1 MNSLVTISQE
11 GRHQSVDGPSTIETC
26 AARTETIFLAAGD
39 HLQSALDVLNRLKA
53 LFPRLENGLGADA
66 GLEFAQ
72 ASMTLQQAATASK
85 KGLGDFIART
95 EDLQTAAR
103 AVSRDISDLD
113 RVVRTIMTL
122 AVTARLIGHSMSPPQ
137 PKVASFV
144 ENLSVMAGE
153 AERILVDVKE
163 TIADIRTETA
173 ELSETV
179 ELLRKILVQDILT
192 VVAQLTGAAE
202 KVQAGRADFARTNQ
216 TLSDRMADTFSGV
229 SRLIISLQAGDS
241 FRQRLNRVIAMQDG
255 VADMPSASATAA
267 ALDLLEQLLTSA
279 RTQATQDVS
288 TAVTTLH
295 DLEGAARF
303 AIQVAQRFYLGAGGE
318 GMGRSDLANHGI
330 ALKAHLADFETQLR
344 FLEARSHSVLHRL
357 QYIRDQERGLR
368 AIGQK
373 VRLAGVNAIV
383 ICTQLGHKGNALREV
398 AQWLRGM
405 TDEAD
410 LIIGQLQLS
419 LGNARAISDDLGT
432 TSVEVLQ
439 SGSARI
445 FEQGAD
451 VQRRISKVHSL
462 IGIATKETRQAG
474 KSLPAS
480 ISAAI
485 VLLTDFNRLLGH
497 LEGVLAVSRA
507 KRSTLPDPILPFP
520 TGSAEEAVFDALRSD
535 YTMEAERLIHD
546 RMLGRAKEETSEN
559 SLAQTVD
566 MNDLED
572 ILF

>member
-303 AIQVAQRFYLGAGGE
+303 AIQVAQRFYLGAGVE

-330 ALKAHLADFETQLR
+330 ALKAHLANFETQLR

-439 SGSARI
+439 TGSARI

-497 LEGVLAVSRA
+497 LDVVLAVSRA
-507 KRSTLPDPILPFP
+507 KRSTLPDPSLPFP

>member
-1 MNSLVTISQE
+1 VNSLVTISQA
-11 GRHQSVDGPSTIETC
+11 GGHQSVDGLSTVETC

-72 ASMTLQQAATASK
+72 ASMTLQQAATSSK
-85 KGLGDFIART
+85 QGLGDFIART

-103 AVSRDISDLD
+103 SVSRDISDLD

-202 KVQAGRADFARTNQ
+202 KVQAGRAEFARTNQ

-241 FRQRLNRVIAMQDG
+241 FRQRLNRVIAMQDC

-288 TAVTTLH
+288 TAVATLH
-295 DLEGAARF
+295 ELEGAAHF
-303 AIQVAQRFYLGAGGE
+303 AIQVAQRFYLGAGVE

-344 FLEARSHSVLHRL
+344 VLEARSHSVLHRL
-357 QYIRDQERGLR
+357 QYILDQERGLR

-432 TSVEVLQ
+432 TSVDVLQ
-439 SGSARI
+439 TGSARI

-546 RMLGRAKEETSEN
+546 RMLSRANEATSEN
-559 SLAQTVD
+559 SHAQTVD
-566 MNDLED
+566 MSGLED

>member
-1 MNSLVTISQE
+1 VNSLVTISQA
-11 GRHQSVDGPSTIETC
+11 GGHQSVDGLSTVETC

-72 ASMTLQQAATASK
+72 ASMTLQQAATSSK
-85 KGLGDFIART
+85 QGLGDFIART

-103 AVSRDISDLD
+103 SVGRDISDLD

-153 AERILVDVKE
+153 AERILIDVKE

-241 FRQRLNRVIAMQDG
+241 FRQRLNRVIAMQDC

-288 TAVTTLH
+288 TAVATLH
-295 DLEGAARF
+295 ELEGAAHF
-303 AIQVAQRFYLGAGGE
+303 AIQVAQRFYLGAGVE

-344 FLEARSHSVLHRL
+344 VLEARSHSVLHRL
-357 QYIRDQERGLR
+357 QYILDQERGLR

-432 TSVEVLQ
+432 TSVDVLQ
-439 SGSARI
+439 TGSARI

-546 RMLGRAKEETSEN
+546 RMLSRANEATSEN
-559 SLAQTVD
+559 SHAQIVD
-566 MNDLED
+566 MSDLED